1 MTAMKAPTM
10 ENKGHT
16 PGPWAYDPDG
26 GEIYRSNGPSDFT
39 EVAAIYDLA
48 DAAEQEANAAFIVR
62 AVNSHYEMLEA
73 LKACRLEL
81 DHCQRQLAA
90 HGQTGAPNDS
100 VSRALAAGSA
110 AIARAT
116 EGGA

>member
-1 MTAMKAPTM
+1 MD
-10 ENKGHT
+10 KGHT
-16 PGPWAYDPDG
+16 PGPWHVDPK
-26 GEIYRSNGPSDFT
+26 
-39 EVAAIYDLA
+39 
-48 DAAEQEANAAFIVR
+48 AAEDSFFEDVNILRHDGLAVAVCVQNDDIVPPAPEANAAFIVR
-62 AVNSHYEMLEA
+62 AVNSHYELLEA

-100 VSRALAAGSA
+100 VSRALAGSA
-110 AIARAT
+110 AALSRAT